1 MGLTQNAANKESIKN
16 YENIINE
23 IRGQSKAS
31 NELNSVTSSETTDNE
46 KSIETIKSIKANVN
60 LDKNDFWSL
69 CPILLYQLI
78 APTPLERNG
87 CITMPLLPGGSHH
100 EHDHDHDHSG
110 ESDRKM
116 GNENTA
122 IYQFFGILNKKKY

>member
-1 MGLTQNAANKESIKN
+1 MGLTQNAANKESIKK

-31 NELNSVTSSETTDNE
+31 NELNSVTSGETSDNK
-46 KSIETIKSIKANVN
+46 KSIETIKSIKENVH
-60 LDKNDFWSL
+60 LGKNDFWSL
-69 CPILLYQLI
+69 CPILIYQLI

-87 CITMPLLPGGSHH
+87 CMMTPLLPGGSHH

-116 GNENTA
+116 GNENTCHS
-122 IYQFFGILNKKKY
+122 LVLWHSKN